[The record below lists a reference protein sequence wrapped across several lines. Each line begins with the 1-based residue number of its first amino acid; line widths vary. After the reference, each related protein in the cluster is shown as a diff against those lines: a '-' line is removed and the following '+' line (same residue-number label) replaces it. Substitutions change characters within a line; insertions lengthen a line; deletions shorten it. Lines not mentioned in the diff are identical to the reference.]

1 MFECLSVRRYNQDTI
16 TRKER
21 VSVRTKKG
29 DIEKES
35 ERRRKVSRLAM
46 NMLRVLLSCPSVY
59 FENPYLP
66 NFVVKKS

>member
-1 MFECLSVRRYNQDTI
+1 MFECEAIQSRYNQDTI

-35 ERRRKVSRLAM
+35 EM
-46 NMLRVLLSCPSVY
+46 
-59 FENPYLP
+59 
-66 NFVVKKS
+66 KKKG